1 MFTQGQ
7 EIAVEG
13 TRDSKV
19 EIDRSCP
26 RPAYSAFTDGTNTL
40 KDCGLLYELSQG
52 TIGFIQFLRSSTL
65 IGYKKA
71 RKGAD
76 NYNVLFIRRT
86 KSRVRHGNVTKP
98 ATASATAT

>member
-40 KDCGLLYELSQG
+40 KDCGFLNKLSQG

-65 IGYKKA
+65 IG
-71 RKGAD
+71 
-76 NYNVLFIRRT
+76 
-86 KSRVRHGNVTKP
+86 
-98 ATASATAT
+98 